1 MGKQEAKAKYTNFIP
16 PHKKVENWYK
26 NFNFVLIDSMEKLEG
41 VFKDVKPKSY
51 YMGFDTETTGLDFEE
66 LDLVGYSFCLDGKNT
81 YYVPVYHFDYEHNLG
96 EASVDFIYQKM
107 VEAKKVFMFNAR
119 YDMRVME
126 YIGYKDKK
134 EELDKKRWKFVK
146 YDMSKVD
153 YFDVACAVW
162 NSDTNIKMPSLKY
175 ASEHFLGFSQ
185 MHFDEVVENA
195 GNFFYLNP
203 STNPDVAYYA
213 GADALCTYL
222 LVTATAKYF
231 MEAKMAGKLD
241 NAVLYPLMHFENE
254 KLWLD
259 KDKLDRM
266 EIDARKEVDRLEKE
280 VYDMLGYQINLNS
293 PRQVAQALSR
303 LGIDTGERTASGT
316 MATGMSVLNNLP
328 EEVLNEYP
336 ALKSFV
342 EYKKM
347 YKLLSSYISVYQKEA
362 NSRGFLRGSYKNT
375 DAPTGR
381 LACGK
386 DGKNHFFSPVNL
398 QAIPKPHVSMYDVFD
413 LGDRKLFRKKD
424 NILFGYQFKMS
435 QYDKDGNHIVPED
448 SSYMGMAE
456 GMNPKFNLRDTIL
469 PKMYEDSG
477 EDEFCYCTCDYAAQE
492 LRITANIS
500 REPVWTDAFLH
511 GRDVHKSTAIALWGE
526 EHYNKDYRKRAKAC
540 MSVNSIFYTKGGAI
554 RGYNLKGI
562 KYTTEYG
569 DTYNIDNLG
578 LLDIHNTP
586 QKASYFVEDRD
597 GYGVELEN
605 GVILEVTKGHKF
617 LVSDKFDKEFES
629 VDDLQVGRSL
639 LLSPMTSFGGY
650 HTIQIDS
657 DSKNKSML
665 NLKLDEY
672 FSYTMG
678 LYLGD
683 GTISKGLGTLSIVV
697 KDYNL
702 GYVTKF
708 LNKIGNPKIIEKT
721 DKYTIVNLYSTRFI
735 RVLNNLCGRV
745 KDKHVP
751 DMIFTSPRSVMMSF
765 IAGLLD
771 SDGKIGE
778 NSIEYQSTN
787 ERLIRGVSELLVS
800 LGFGIISFKK
810 QVGVLKSKYR
820 KEDEDY
826 KVDYYS
832 LRVSYDRELFSSVP
846 IKNPKSIGYLK
857 NRKVDSDS
865 FNILENEVGKF
876 KVLDFYKG
884 NHKVLENF
892 ISRKS
897 KTLSKNLVEKIGDWR
912 KGYSSSKIV
921 RITPKTVKAVC
932 LECSTHVF
940 KSMTVSR
947 NCNFGI
953 IYGMGPSS
961 MVGKKF
967 GIHSLPEAEEFYA
980 KYKGKLSTLFQ
991 WIDRTQRRARKMGTT
1006 YTFFGRP
1013 RRLKSYYQ
1021 NGNVGFANRTAVNTQ
1036 IQGTAGDMLKL
1047 VMCRLWKNLYNN
1059 PEYENDISFMVT
1071 IHDEIGNRIRTSRAN
1086 ELVGL
1091 IEDNQTVKI
1100 KEWPIPIIT
1109 EASLGWS
1116 IGSVFAFER
1125 VWHTDENGNRTGE
1138 WHYEPKLD

>member
-107 VEAKKVFMFNAR
+107 VEAKKVFMFNSR

-231 MEAKMAGKLD
+231 IEAKMAGKLD

-280 VYDMLGYQINLNS
+280 VYDMIGYQINLNS
-293 PRQVAQALSR
+293 PRQVAQAFSR

-448 SSYMGMAE
+448 SSYIGMAE

-500 REPVWTDAFLH
+500 REPIWTDAFLH
-511 GRDVHKSTAIALWGE
+511 GKDVHKSTAIALWGE
-526 EHYNKDYRKRAKAC
+526 QNYNKDYRKRAK
-540 MSVNSIFYTKGGAI
+540 
-554 RGYNLKGI
+554 
-562 KYTTEYG
+562 
-569 DTYNIDNLG
+569 
-578 LLDIHNTP
+578 
-586 QKASYFVEDRD
+586 
-597 GYGVELEN
+597 
-605 GVILEVTKGHKF
+605 
-617 LVSDKFDKEFES
+617 
-629 VDDLQVGRSL
+629 
-639 LLSPMTSFGGY
+639 
-650 HTIQIDS
+650 
-657 DSKNKSML
+657 
-665 NLKLDEY
+665 
-672 FSYTMG
+672 
-678 LYLGD
+678 
-683 GTISKGLGTLSIVV
+683 
-697 KDYNL
+697 
-702 GYVTKF
+702 
-708 LNKIGNPKIIEKT
+708 
-721 DKYTIVNLYSTRFI
+721 
-735 RVLNNLCGRV
+735 
-745 KDKHVP
+745 
-751 DMIFTSPRSVMMSF
+751 
-765 IAGLLD
+765 
-771 SDGKIGE
+771 
-778 NSIEYQSTN
+778 
-787 ERLIRGVSELLVS
+787 
-800 LGFGIISFKK
+800 GF
-810 QVGVLKSKYR
+810 
-820 KEDEDY
+820 
-826 KVDYYS
+826 
-832 LRVSYDRELFSSVP
+832 
-846 IKNPKSIGYLK
+846 
-857 NRKVDSDS
+857 
-865 FNILENEVGKF
+865 
-876 KVLDFYKG
+876 
-884 NHKVLENF
+884 
-892 ISRKS
+892 
-897 KTLSKNLVEKIGDWR
+897 
-912 KGYSSSKIV
+912 
-921 RITPKTVKAVC
+921 
-932 LECSTHVF
+932 
-940 KSMTVSR
+940 
-947 NCNFGI
+947 NFGI

-967 GIHSLPEAEEFYA
+967 GIHSLPEAEQFYA
-980 KYKGKLSTLFQ
+980 KFQNTLPTLFQ

-1021 NGNVGFANRTAVNTQ
+1021 NGNIGFANRTSVNTV

-1091 IEDNQTVKI
+1091 IEQNQTVKI

-1116 IGSVFAFER
+1116 MGNVFAFER